1 MKTLKTKKV
10 NVLSCWNGLKN
21 MPPREFQSIAEME
34 KTGTILDLFKEAVSE
49 LAEVLLEGEKIN
61 IDIQLGKIVGEEIIE
76 KKTEFQKMANGLE
89 DATGKEE
96 IEIALEDDVFNTF
109 FQQFERWGKN
119 WFQKVED
126 LLSFRKDLNLTN
138 KQPKGK

>member
-10 NVLSCWNGLKN
+10 NVLACWNGLKN

-49 LAEVLLEGEKIN
+49 LAEALLEGEKIN
-61 IDIQLGKIVGEEIIE
+61 TDIQLGKIVGEEIIE